1 MNKNTVVLRKKPG
14 SNTVLSTFRIFEVRH
29 RSFAAQNFYPFN
41 QTRVMN
47 NDRTNNRPDP
57 NDRDMTENRLE
68 QNSSVPNDLPDS
80 PRDQE
85 KLRNEE
91 TYIDLPD
98 VKDIPGQEFINTAP
112 VGSMADT
119 TISSADEEG
128 TNVFDRDDS
137 QDLRIRGN
145 DSDVSRGEKI
155 ALQQIDYM
163 PTTDED
169 NLANARM
176 DSVDFQNEPL
186 NEKSFGEERSGDD
199 LDVPG
204 SELDDAMEQIGEEDE
219 ENNDYSLGS
228 ADNDNVTEGTP

>member
-1 MNKNTVVLRKKPG
+1 MNT
-14 SNTVLSTFRIFEVRH
+14 
-29 RSFAAQNFYPFN
+29 
-41 QTRVMN
+41 
-47 NDRTNNRPDP
+47 DRTNNRPDP
-57 NDRDMTENRLE
+57 NQRDITENRLE

-85 KLRNEE
+85 KLRTEE

-98 VKDIPGQEFINTAP
+98 VKDIPGQEFVNAAP
-112 VGSMADT
+112 AGSMADT

-128 TNVFDRDDS
+128 TNVFDQDDS

-155 ALQQIDYM
+155 ALQQVDYM
-163 PTTDED
+163 PTTDEQ

-204 SELDDAMEQIGEEDE
+204 SELDDPMEEIGEEDE

-228 ADNDNVTEGTP
+228 AANDDVTEGTP